1 METRPDEHCLIR
13 VSAKDTHGIYSLV
26 EIVSD
31 PGDGTPMAPVL
42 FDDDPAAAQA
52 ERRSPVAPAQRSPRA
67 RHKASTNLPDDGAPV
82 HSFRTL
88 LRDLATVAKNRILP
102 KLDHPVPFELIT
114 TPTALQQR
122 AFDLLA
128 VNYRM

>member
-1 METRPDEHCLIR
+1 
-13 VSAKDTHGIYSLV
+13 
-26 EIVSD
+26 
-31 PGDGTPMAPVL
+31 
-42 FDDDPAAAQA
+42 
-52 ERRSPVAPAQRSPRA
+52 VAPAQRSPRA
-67 RHKASTNLPDDGAPV
+67 QHKASTNLTDDGGPV

-114 TPTALQQR
+114 TPTARQQR